1 MERRGVADAA
11 ADAKIGALVGADG
24 VESTIGAH
32 GGAARGSAAGGRSAV
47 VAAADLELK
56 QDLPVGDTLL
66 PDLQLKKASD
76 AVSDVEAKGGMQAV
90 HQEEE
95 KKVGQKREWEEESDD
110 SDTSYVSS
118 DISSSDVVLYKSASS
133 DASSEGDVNKYNI
146 MSFQNRVEEKLWAEG
161 LDAYMKPDGQYYC
174 KFHPF
179 KQYLYWEKVQP
190 QDDPTLTLRY
200 SVRPLMR
207 NWTEAAIG
215 RRDDYDTE
223 NGRGLGVVKIEN
235 NITEEYREEIPKILV
250 PPKRKVNSARK
261 STGTGKSEVTPRSTK
276 KASSTMEMRMES
288 MLKRMVKELQ
298 RDIIQELPD
307 ICAKVRW
314 NILGNESPM
323 FHRHYSHSL
332 FALQKVVELM
342 NKGGVMY
349 KPPAGSVTNDDGLD
363 EGTGS
368 FHNGPMEN
376 KEFMEQKESDTPP
389 AHGSPPNGHA
399 AASNGGDFVNVDDE
413 KLFSDEFVTP
423 HKPNGSHF
431 IGVPDLLDSFKDVPQ
446 DSATLSAKEISA
458 AVLFVELAGKSEK
471 HGKKNVY
478 KSSVG
483 DLLTTRWLKVILD
496 HQWLSDDAYFPVNI
510 DDTQWNTVVMHI
522 PKKEFQVLDSLYP
535 ITQTTDTVKALRSQI
550 AADIDEANSLT
561 NGMYPDV
568 SDWPIKSYDM
578 PKQKRWE
585 KVNDSRRLTVAQIV
599 LATTN
604 ILDLVKSKVVDMSKR
619 IPF

>member
-1 MERRGVADAA
+1 MVQYNGGQIRQWPKGNL
-11 ADAKIGALVGADG
+11 AL
-24 VESTIGAH
+24 
-32 GGAARGSAAGGRSAV
+32 
-47 VAAADLELK
+47 LE
-56 QDLPVGDTLL
+56 
-66 PDLQLKKASD
+66 
-76 AVSDVEAKGGMQAV
+76 
-90 HQEEE
+90 
-95 KKVGQKREWEEESDD
+95 
-110 SDTSYVSS
+110 
-118 DISSSDVVLYKSASS
+118 
-133 DASSEGDVNKYNI
+133 
-146 MSFQNRVEEKLWAEG
+146 
-161 LDAYMKPDGQYYC
+161 
-174 KFHPF
+174 
-179 KQYLYWEKVQP
+179 YLYWEKVQP

-223 NGRGLGVVKIEN
+223 NGRGRGVVKIEN
-235 NITEEYREEIPKILV
+235 NITEEYREEITKIPVPKQ
-250 PPKRKVNSARK
+250 KVNSARK

-276 KASSTMEMRMES
+276 KASSTMEMRMET

-307 ICAKVRW
+307 ICAKK
-314 NILGNESPM
+314 
-323 FHRHYSHSL
+323 F
-332 FALQKVVELM
+332 VELM

-349 KPPAGSVTNDDGLD
+349 KRHAGSMTNDDGLD

-399 AASNGGDFVNVDDE
+399 AANNGGDFVNVEDE
-413 KLFSDEFVTP
+413 KLFSDDFVTP
-423 HKPNGSHF
+423 QKPNGSHF
-431 IGVPDLLDSFKDVPQ
+431 IGVPGTGTPADPWIINDTTTPASSSSVPSAFLQVPTTNGRDAPDVHVLPIENSISMYNDENKCSWPAASMKRKRKLPPKLRSPMVLESQKKRQNRTASKKDVPQ

-458 AVLFVELAGKSEK
+458 AVLFVELAGNSEK

-483 DLLTTRWLKVILD
+483 DLLTTRRLKVILE

-510 DDTQWNTVVMHI
+510 DDTHWNTVVMHI
-522 PKKEFQVLDSLYP
+522 PKEFQVLDSLYH
-535 ITQTTDTVKALRSQI
+535 ITQTIDTVKALRSQI
-550 AADIDEANSLT
+550 TVDIAEANSLT

-578 PKQKRWE
+578 PKQKRW
-585 KVNDSRRLTVAQIV
+585 
-599 LATTN
+599 
-604 ILDLVKSKVVDMSKR
+604 
-619 IPF
+619 